1 MVNYSEEQINHLDH
15 LGVHTEEV
23 PENVLDY
30 YRDEINNVSEP
41 SNTELAGHI
50 KKELKF
56 ENVPWDVEQYLTT
69 IPYKKLYFNNQL
81 KGYQVNSVMDSTD
94 MKLTLSSNWVNFQK
108 KYEFNP
114 IHNHS
119 GLFSFII
126 FLKIP
131 YDYEEEAR
139 AWNKHTSVGN
149 VASCL
154 QFLYID
160 SLGQIQVHT
169 LPVDKSFEGK
179 ILYFSSKQNHCV
191 YPFYTSDD
199 ERITVSGNIKFHT
212 GIKETGKSNVKPK
225 DYIL

>member
-1 MVNYSEEQINHLDH
+1 MANYSEQQVKHLDA
-15 LGVHTEEV
+15 LGIHSEEV

-30 YRDEINNVSEP
+30 YKNEINNVKEP
-41 SNTELAGHI
+41 SNLELAGHI

-56 ENVPWDVEQYLTT
+56 TNVPWDVEQYLTT
-69 IPYKKLYFNNQL
+69 IPYKKFYFNRQL
-81 KGYQVNSVMDSTD
+81 KNVQVNAGLDSTD
-94 MKLTLSSNWVNFQK
+94 TKLTLSSNWVNFQK

-131 YDYEEEAR
+131 YDYEEEAKS
-139 AWNKHTSVGN
+139 WNNHTSVGN

-154 QFLYID
+154 QFLYVD

-179 ILYFSSKQNHCV
+179 IVYFSAKQNHCV

-212 GIKETGKSNVKPK
+212 GIKETTTNNTK